1 MTRLCS
7 LLLISA
13 FQDEELEAY
22 RHEVR
27 VFFGDEAYEKA
38 RTMEQ
43 CRKVLKA
50 KTEDDNT
57 PFLQVFNLWRR
68 HSHLKEF
75 CLAKRWAAIGGAAA
89 DILYISHMWCRDGVK
104 VGQLARPRPIANPA
118 VRAVDLMI
126 Y

>member
-1 MTRLCS
+1 MRS
-7 LLLISA
+7 LLLVSA

-43 CRKVLKA
+43 CRRALEA
-50 KTEDDNT
+50 KMEDDNT

-68 HSHLKEF
+68 HSHLKDF
-75 CLAKRWAAIGGAAA
+75 CLAKRWGAISGA
-89 DILYISHMWCRDGVK
+89 LC
-104 VGQLARPRPIANPA
+104 
-118 VRAVDLMI
+118 
-126 Y
+126 